1 MKIYI
6 SPMAGI
12 TDYAYRQIMSKFN
25 PDLVFAE
32 MVNAHLM
39 NIEDKTTITQLLKCD
54 DFKTTGAQIFGHDK
68 EELVNAFLKVESLGF
83 KQINLNMGCPQPKI
97 IKNGSGSALLPRTEF
112 MKDLIHTLKSKL
124 KSDTK
129 LSIKIRVGYK
139 NFHSPEFYIQL
150 ANEYKL
156 DFICVHGRTQEQ
168 IYSGVSNWDLVSKL
182 SKLPRN
188 IDFIGNGDL
197 FDPENITKKIK
208 DTKLDGIML
217 ARGIV
222 GNPWLIAQ
230 TKEYL
235 SSGSITTTQTFENT
249 KNVLLEHLTLLEKNK
264 GAVTA
269 SMEINKFIR
278 PYFKQFSE
286 NTPDFSTK
294 LREIISEKDILQ
306 KYRLINSL

>member
-39 NIEDKTTITQLLKCD
+39 NLDDKTTITQLLKCD
-54 DFKTTGAQIFGHDK
+54 NFETTGAQIFGYDK
-68 EELVNAFLKVESLGF
+68 DELVNAFLKVESLGF
-83 KQINLNMGCPQPKI
+83 KKINLNMGCPQPKI

-112 MKDLIHTLKSKL
+112 MKDLIDTLKSKL
-124 KSDTK
+124 KSNTK

-197 FDPENITKKIK
+197 FDAEDIAKKIK

-235 SSGSITTTQTFENT
+235 SSGIINT
-249 KNVLLEHLTLLEKNK
+249 KPTFDDIKNILLEHLSILEKNK
-264 GAVTA
+264 GAIIA

-278 PYFKQFSE
+278 PYFKKFSE
-286 NTPDFSTK
+286 NNPNFSTK
-294 LREIISEKDILQ
+294 LREIISEKDILH
-306 KYRLINSL
+306 KYSLINSL